1 MSPHWVDAIRLL
13 GVLVLVG
20 INGFFVA
27 AEYALV
33 RVRWTRVE
41 ELVAEGAFGS
51 TSVRAA
57 VEHMERALAGVQ
69 LGITFS
75 SLALGWLGEPAL
87 AHLVRPWF
95 QALPWALSVAATHGM
110 AVVLAFLIIT
120 YFHIVLGEL
129 VPRGLALEYTDRVA
143 LLTAAPLLVFGRIF
157 RPLIWLFRAS
167 GEVVIS
173 MLRLPEPSAEEQVHS
188 VEELS
193 MLVEETQEAG
203 GIAAEE
209 AEYVQNVF
217 ELSDKKVA
225 DIMVP
230 RERVVTLSVASSE
243 DEVLA
248 IARDTAHTRMPVWEQ
263 SPDNI
268 VGIVNT
274 KDLFHLFSLRGLVIL
289 MDAMYPAVFVEP
301 TMSVA
306 RLLGRLRREKRAM
319 AVVRDEQQ
327 RFLGIVTLEDIL
339 EEIVGEIEDEHD
351 VPRTQRRLPPT
362 GRAAVPAAA
371 ASGPIPATP
380 VMPSGARSPGR
391 PLAGS
396 GGLPGSDPNRPPG

>member
-1 MSPHWVDAIRLL
+1 MSPHWIDAIRLV
-13 GVLVLVG
+13 GVLVLVAV
-20 INGFFVA
+20 NGFFVA

-41 ELVAEGAFGS
+41 ELVAEGAFGA
-51 TSVRAA
+51 TAVRDA
-57 VEHMERALAGVQ
+57 VEHMDRALAGVQ

-95 QALPWALSVAATHGM
+95 EALPGGWSMAATHGM

-129 VPRGLALEYTDRVA
+129 VPRGLALEYTDHVA
-143 LLTAAPLLVFGRIF
+143 LVTAAPLLVFGRVF
-157 RPLIWLFRAS
+157 QPLIWLFRAS
-167 GEVVIS
+167 GEAVIS
-173 MLRLPEPSAEEQVHS
+173 MLRLPEPSADEQVHS

-209 AEYVQNVF
+209 AGYVQNVF

-230 RERVVTLSVASSE
+230 RERVVTLSVAASE

-248 IARDTAHTRMPVWEQ
+248 IARDTAHTRMPVWEG

-289 MDAMYPAVFVEP
+289 IDAMYPAVFVEP
-301 TMSVA
+301 GMAVA

-327 RFLGIVTLEDIL
+327 HFLGIVTLEDIL

-351 VPRTQRRLPPT
+351 VPRTQRRLPQ
-362 GRAAVPAAA
+362 GAARGAAPAVAAA
-371 ASGPIPATP
+371 APVPASP
-380 VMPSGARSPGR
+380 VPGGARGSGH

-396 GGLPGSDPNRPPG
+396 GGLPGSEPTRPPG